1 MMMIA
6 VEETAPESPAA
17 SAKGT
22 VRPSAMPMTISRT
35 RAGARKCFSTWGV
48 AGMRHQKRPGCAAQR
63 ANSLAPAT
71 RQAALITA
79 RHHAPQEGT
88 VPNIVTDEACCCT
101 EFRGNEDNVC
111 GRLGNFCNFGAK
123 RPVAGVKAG
132 KQEKPEKTIART

>member
-111 GRLGNFCNFGAK
+111 GRLVDFCKLWRSALLPGSKPGN
-123 RPVAGVKAG
+123 
-132 KQEKPEKTIART
+132 EKNPKKLSP